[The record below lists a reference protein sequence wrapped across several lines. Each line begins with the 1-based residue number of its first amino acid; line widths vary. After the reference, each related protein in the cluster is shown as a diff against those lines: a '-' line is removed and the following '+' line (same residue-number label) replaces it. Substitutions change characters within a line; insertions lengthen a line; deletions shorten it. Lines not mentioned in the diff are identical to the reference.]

1 MISRIIGEGE
11 GQVVK
16 DAIAMAK
23 EISEKSQIS
32 VQAGKEVVNEGVA
45 SQLNM

>member
-23 EISEKSQIS
+23 KIFEKSRIS
-32 VQAGKEVVNEGVA
+32 VQAGKKVVNEGVA
-45 SQLNM
+45 SQLNI